1 MVEPQNLLPQL
12 GWDSLSVTIFINVAK
27 EYIPYV
33 GDFKFVFGFS
43 PLTVA
48 RVWQYVEAYSW
59 VNGSLPIKRKH
70 LLWFFYY
77 NKNKPVNKRSA
88 AAFAHCQ
95 HSTFL
100 RHYREVGTILSIVL
114 PQLNLAER
122 FDGWQRVTP
131 SIILDTTRFSIEE
144 PSPHEATYPPMTK
157 SQLRQFRAGHFV
169 KKYGACW
176 KYEIGIH
183 VSRSRILWAR
193 GPFRG
198 AENDKTIFNSM
209 LLRLLQP
216 EERVLCDRGYIGAPQ
231 VVTLRQGNIHS
242 ADEAVLNFHRQKVEN
257 LYSRFKDFGIC
268 STRFRG
274 SMADHKK
281 LILVLCQLLNIAFLE
296 DPLRADEVG
305 PPSDLFHNS

>member
-1 MVEPQNLLPQL
+1 MLVILNLFLVSRLLQLLEYGSMLKHIL
-12 GWDSLSVTIFINVAK
+12 GWMVRFPSK
-27 EYIPYV
+27 ENIYY
-33 GDFKFVFGFS
+33 GFF
-43 PLTVA
+43 TTTKT
-48 RVWQYVEAYSW
+48 
-59 VNGSLPIKRKH
+59 N
-70 LLWFFYY
+70 
-77 NKNKPVNKRSA
+77 
-88 AAFAHCQ
+88 
-95 HSTFL
+95 
-100 RHYREVGTILSIVL
+100 LSISDVPL
-114 PQLNLAER
+114 PLDIVSTLVFFAIIARLVRFCLLSYLRYFLYEIILKRTPMLIVEHSCCSYQQLNLAER
-122 FDGWQRVTP
+122 FDGWQRLIP

-144 PSPHEATYPPMTK
+144 PSPHQATYPPMTK
-157 SQLRQFRAGHFV
+157 SQLKQYRAGHYV
-169 KKYGACW
+169 QKYGACW

-231 VVTLRQGNIHS
+231 VVTLRQGNNHT

-268 STRFRG
+268 STRFQGR
-274 SMADHKK
+274 MADHKK

-296 DPLRADEVG
+296 DPLRDDELG
-305 PPSDLFHNS
+305 PPASLFHNS